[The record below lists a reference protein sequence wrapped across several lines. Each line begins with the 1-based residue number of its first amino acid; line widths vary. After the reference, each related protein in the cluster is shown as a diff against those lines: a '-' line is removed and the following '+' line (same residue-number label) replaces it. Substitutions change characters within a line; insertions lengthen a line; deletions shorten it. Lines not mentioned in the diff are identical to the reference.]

1 MCETITIMLSR
12 WTKLRAEPAD
22 SMMLGLGLVFILI
35 MSIFLLDMM
44 TSVGIALSIL
54 YVIPVYLASW
64 IRPPWIILFVAA
76 GCTVLTIYSYFFSSS
91 GGVPRIAAINHFLVV
106 VALVSTAVLA
116 LRHNQLSEEIKTL
129 QGFLKMCT
137 CCKKIFNE
145 KGEWESLEVYIGTHS
160 EAAVTHSVCPRC
172 KEDYREKLAARKHY
186 ASET

>member
-1 MCETITIMLSR
+1 MLSVV
-12 WTKLRAEPAD
+12 L
-22 SMMLGLGLVFILI
+22 ILI
-35 MSIFLLDMM
+35 VTIFLLDMT

-64 IRPPWIILFVAA
+64 VRPPWMIVFVAA
-76 GCTVLTIYSYFFSSS
+76 GCTALTISGYFFSPL
-91 GGVPRIAAINHFLVV
+91 GGVPRIAAVNHFLVV

-129 QGFLKMCT
+129 RGFLKMCT

-160 EAAVTHSVCPRC
+160 EAAITHSVCPRC
-172 KEDYREKLAARKHY
+172 KEDYREKLAAQKHY
-186 ASET
+186 VSANEP

>member
-1 MCETITIMLSR
+1 MCETITIMFSRLTTLSV
-12 WTKLRAEPAD
+12 D
-22 SMMLGLGLVFILI
+22 SLMPGLGIVVILI
-35 MSIFLLDMM
+35 VIIFLLDMM

-54 YVIPVYLASW
+54 YVIPVYMASW

-76 GCTVLTIYSYFFSSS
+76 GCTMLTIYSYFFSSA
-91 GGVPRIAAINHFLVV
+91 GGVPRIAVINHFLVV

-172 KEDYREKLAARKHY
+172 KDDYREKLAAQKHY
-186 ASET
+186 ASESEP